1 MADDPGPRT
10 FRFGECLLDLDR
22 GTLTRCGG
30 LVPIRAKTYTLLGH
44 LAQNAGRVVSKD
56 ELLDRV
62 WPGVTVTE
70 DLLTQAV
77 RDLRRAIGDEG
88 QEIVRT
94 VARRGYL
101 FAIPVGDAGPAPGR
115 GQPRVAVLPFHDMT
129 GVADLGMLVDGV
141 VEEVT
146 NGLARFKTVTVI
158 ARHSAFAFRPDKRPE
173 LDAVAARLSAD
184 YLVEGSVRPGG
195 DGRLTVAAALIEA
208 RGARQVWGEAFDCA
222 REDLLSLQQVIPRRI
237 IPRLVSNIEDALL
250 DRAAAAPTA
259 SLSAFEHFTRGVAA
273 LRSFGEGVN
282 ERGRDHML
290 QAIAIDPAFGLAHAY
305 LALADIIIAN
315 YGMAPR
321 EVLEAAKARALTA
334 VDLAPGDGRC
344 FRILGFAR
352 LYLREFGAAEEA
364 MRRAY
369 ELNPFDADTVGSM
382 GIVLDTRGR
391 SAEALDWMDRASALN
406 PLHPAYYHTARS
418 SPLYFLGRY
427 EELAAELA
435 LVPRLS
441 ARQETRMA
449 ATLAMAGRLGEAAAR
464 LDRAE
469 AMEPGWDHLEV
480 TRTSYHYER
489 AEDLEHLMAGV
500 RAALDGRAARARGR

>member
-1 MADDPGPRT
+1 M
-10 FRFGECLLDLDR
+10 
-22 GTLTRCGG
+22 
-30 LVPIRAKTYTLLGH
+30 
-44 LAQNAGRVVSKD
+44 
-56 ELLDRV
+56 
-62 WPGVTVTE
+62 
-70 DLLTQAV
+70 

-129 GVADLGMLVDGV
+129 GVVDLGMLVDGV

-158 ARHSAFAFRPDKRPE
+158 ARHSAFAFRPDNRPE
-173 LDAVAARLSAD
+173 PDAVAARLSAD
-184 YLVEGSVRPGG
+184 YLVEGSVRPGS
-195 DGRLTVAAALIEA
+195 GRLTVAAALIEA
-208 RGARQVWGEAFDCA
+208 RGARQVWGEAFDCG

-250 DRAAAAPTA
+250 DRAATAPTA

-321 EVLEAAKARALTA
+321 EVLEAAEARALTA

-369 ELNPFDADTVGSM
+369 ELNPFDADTSGAWVSCWTPAGGRRRRST
-382 GIVLDTRGR
+382 GWTGPVRSTRSTLPTITPRGR
-391 SAEALDWMDRASALN
+391 LRSISSGATRSRQRSWRWCRGSAHGRRRAWRRRWRWPGDW
-406 PLHPAYYHTARS
+406 
-418 SPLYFLGRY
+418 GRRRH
-427 EELAAELA
+427 
-435 LVPRLS
+435 VS
-441 ARQETRMA
+441 T
-449 ATLAMAGRLGEAAAR
+449 GRKR
-464 LDRAE
+464 
-469 AMEPGWDHLEV
+469 W
-480 TRTSYHYER
+480 S
-489 AEDLEHLMAGV
+489 
-500 RAALDGRAARARGR
+500 RGGTTWR